1 MVCIVSLPEY
11 TIALPN
17 STIVDRL
24 QAPILEKGVV
34 KNQIQNCYRLL
45 SKINMPSVGRV
56 VGFS

>member
-34 KNQIQNCYRLL
+34 KNQIQNCY
-45 SKINMPSVGRV
+45 SY
-56 VGFS
+56 